1 MAIKVGINGFGRIGR
16 NTFRVLAERN
26 NFETVA
32 INDLTDAGTMA
43 HLLKYDSVF
52 GKFKGSVQA
61 ADATKIIVNGKAVR
75 VSSEKDPSKLP
86 WKELGVDIVLESTG
100 VFTSRAECQKHLDAG
115 AKYVILSAPAKDR
128 VDATIVMGVNDHILT
143 GDERVVSNASCTT
156 NCLAPLV
163 RVLHENFKVVRGFMT
178 TCHAYTN
185 DQRIL
190 DLVHRD
196 LRRARS
202 AAVNVIPTTTGAA
215 KAVGEVIPELKGKI
229 DGIALRVPVQDG
241 SIVDFVCVVEKP
253 CDEKQV
259 NAAMKKA
266 AEGTLKE
273 ILEYTEDPIVSSDI
287 IGNPHSCI
295 FDALSTKV
303 MDKTFVK
310 VIAWYDNEWGYSNRC
325 VDLMAKLA
333 SLK

>member
-1 MAIKVGINGFGRIGR
+1 MAIRVGINGFGRIGR
-16 NTFRVLAERN
+16 NTFRVLAERE

-32 INDLTDAGTMA
+32 INDLTDAATMA

-52 GKFKGSVQA
+52 GKFKGTVQA
-61 ADATKIIVNGKAVR
+61 ADANKIVANGKAVR

-143 GDERVVSNASCTT
+143 GDARVVSNASCTT

-163 RVLHENFKVVRGFMT
+163 RVLHENFRVLRGFMT

-259 NAAMKKA
+259 NAALKKA

-287 IGNPHSCI
+287 IGNPNSCI